1 MFLQEN
7 REAGCRTLSFII
19 KKKMKAYKVLLFF
32 MSVMLALAL
41 VCHFFPKEGID
52 AGFATLKFPSVEDV
66 FKAEEKKGISAET
79 HIKEME
85 ESLRIK
91 HDTLTPEEAKEIAI
105 QDSLERADS
114 LAYLDTLKFYQD
126 FISKHPARIYFPN
139 NDSMYL
145 RPLMIALD
153 KQRYKKQMHIVHY
166 GDSQIEGDR
175 ISGYIRRKF
184 QGEFGGNGPG
194 LIPAIQPIPSAA
206 LQQTYSGDLERYII
220 DGNHA
225 QKAQHSRYG
234 ALAQVSELDGQASIA
249 VSPRKEDAR
258 GKFSEVKLFVGNTS
272 DDFIAS
278 ITYKDTFETQAI
290 GKAEKYA
297 CVSWKLRTP
306 IDEFT
311 LSLKGKAEIY
321 GLSLGSEC
329 GVTVDNVPLRGSSG
343 TFFTKLDKSVFR
355 AMHKDLNTKLV
366 LMEFGGNVMPVIKS
380 QKNVDSYKKTIA
392 ANIQYVRSLCPNAK
406 IILIGPAD
414 MSIKIDGK
422 LQTYPWLEENIEG
435 MKQAALENGAA
446 FWNMYE
452 VMGGYN
458 SMINWVSNKPAWA
471 ASDYIH
477 FTPKGAN
484 RIAEIFVES
493 FMLYN
498 DYYRFL
504 SKPSKW
510 HKNKKDVK
518 RKS

>member
-1 MFLQEN
+1 
-7 REAGCRTLSFII
+7 
-19 KKKMKAYKVLLFF
+19 MKAYKALLFF
-32 MSVMLALAL
+32 LAVIFVLACISFL
-41 VCHFFPKEGID
+41 FPRKGVD
-52 AGFATLKFPSVEDV
+52 VGFATLNFPAIEDV
-66 FKAEEKKGISAET
+66 FKAQDKSGKSAEAR
-79 HIKEME
+79 IKEME
-85 ESLRIK
+85 ESLRVK
-91 HDTLTPEEAKEIAI
+91 LEQDTLTPEEAAQIAV
-105 QDSLERADS
+105 QDSVERADS
-114 LAYLDTLKFYQD
+114 LAYCDTLKFYQD
-126 FISKHPARIYFPN
+126 FISKHPARIHFPN

-145 RPLMIALD
+145 RSIIVALD
-153 KQRYKKQMHIVHY
+153 KQRYRNQMHIVHY

-184 QGEFGGNGPG
+184 QAKFGGFGPG

-225 QKAQHSRYG
+225 QKATHNRYG
-234 ALAQVSELDGQASIA
+234 ALAQVSELDGQAVIA
-249 VSPRKEDAR
+249 VSPRRNDSR
-258 GKFSEVKLFVGNTS
+258 GEFTEVKLFVGNAS
-272 DDFIAS
+272 DDFEAS
-278 ITYKDTFETQAI
+278 LSYKDTFETQTLD
-290 GKAEKYA
+290 KAEEYV
-297 CVSWKLRTP
+297 CVSWALRTP

-311 LSLKGKAEIY
+311 LTLKGKAEIY
-321 GLSLGSEC
+321 GLSLGSEH

-343 TFFTKLDKSVFR
+343 TFFTKLDKNVFR
-355 AMHKDLNTKLV
+355 AMHKDLNTRLV

-392 ANIQYVRSLCPNAK
+392 SNIRYVKSLCPNAK

-422 LQTYPWLEENIEG
+422 LQTYPWLEANIEG

-493 FMLYN
+493 FMLYD

-504 SKPSKW
+504 SKDSKW
-510 HKNKKDVK
+510 KKK
-518 RKS
+518 GKEK